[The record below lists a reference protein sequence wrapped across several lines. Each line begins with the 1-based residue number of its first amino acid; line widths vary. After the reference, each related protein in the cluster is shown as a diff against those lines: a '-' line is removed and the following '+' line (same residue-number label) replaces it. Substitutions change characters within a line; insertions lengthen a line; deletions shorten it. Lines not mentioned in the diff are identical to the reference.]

1 MSNLFG
7 ILFGDVIMTI
17 NEVIFID
24 SLPKLDLHGYDRDSA
39 RVAINDFVK
48 DNKKMGNE
56 IVNIV
61 HGIGM
66 GIMRETCI
74 HVLNHNKDV
83 IEFKSAYGNR
93 GCMLV
98 QIRCD

>member
-1 MSNLFG
+1 
-7 ILFGDVIMTI
+7 MTI

-39 RVAINDFVK
+39 RVIINDFIR

-56 IVNIV
+56 VVNIV

-66 GIMRETCI
+66 GIMREVCI
-74 HVLNHNKDV
+74 YTLSHNKDV
-83 IEFKSAYGNR
+83 IDFKSAYGNR

-98 QIRCD
+98 QIKCD